1 MSDGPY
7 RSLPMR
13 PAWKKVAKW
22 LENENFDVY
31 QVTERLS
38 KAVFADLRRDVP
50 TDAVN
55 LIRSA
60 FDAAEEQLFP
70 DQQSHDLA
78 NARRLLDGSSLGSLV
93 VDCVSQALVE
103 GKTGSDGLIDALSA
117 TVEDWEQRAARE
129 VEEHYLRH
137 KDSPDKLTTSVRDR
151 FQEAM
156 GRVSAEDIAR
166 RVLGVDS
173 SSTSTPVRFEG
184 LDDGVPRP

>member
-13 PAWKKVAKW
+13 PAWRKVAEW
-22 LENENFDVY
+22 LENENFDVH
-31 QVTERLS
+31 QVTDRLS
-38 KAVFADLRRDVP
+38 KAVFTDFQRDVP

-78 NARRLLDGSSLGSLV
+78 HARRLLDGSSLGSLL
-93 VDCVSQALVE
+93 VDCVSQALAE

-137 KDSPDKLTTSVRDR
+137 KDSPDNLTTSVRDR
-151 FQEAM
+151 FQEAI
-156 GRVSAEDIAR
+156 GRVSAADIAR
-166 RVLGVDS
+166 RVLGVS
-173 SSTSTPVRFEG
+173 SSNASAPVRYKG
-184 LDDGVPRP
+184 LDDGVPLS